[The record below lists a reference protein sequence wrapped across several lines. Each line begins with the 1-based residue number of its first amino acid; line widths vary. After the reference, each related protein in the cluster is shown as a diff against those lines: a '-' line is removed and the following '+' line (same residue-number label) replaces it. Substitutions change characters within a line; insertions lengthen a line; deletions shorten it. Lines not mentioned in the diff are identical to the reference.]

1 MNVDILVGRFRNHYG
16 HTDFTDGK
24 YIEEEHAYKFERGQ
38 QMREWLDRDALR
50 QLIEAENWPEVAQ
63 RVVQSFSMTSGPLA
77 RWDEYQW
84 VRGLGPEEQQRFALA
99 LDQFL
104 YGQNGFPERLE
115 LFVSQAT
122 EAYLLTR
129 ERDPAYRQRYR
140 SQKLSW
146 PFVSYFHFLMW
157 PDQEYVFVK
166 PTPLRG
172 ASRASG
178 FDIDYDSKPNRVT
191 YASVQEF
198 YRALWPTV
206 QSLGGRDWIDV
217 QGLIHVTGGGF
228 DESPGGDAGDDA
240 ADVPVDQIGSGD
252 LLQPPHLAAVLD
264 YVDDSAF
271 TFSPDIVTN
280 YHLSLLTKPFVILT
294 GLSGTGKTKLTRLYA
309 DAVHG
314 VTEGVNNPYYQIVA
328 VHPDWTDSQGLL
340 GYYNP
345 ISRTYQAT
353 TFLRFML
360 RASVDPTHWYY
371 ICLDEMNLARVEYYF
386 SDFLSALESGEAV
399 ALHTNTGHCV
409 ATEAG
414 EGIQTGLPDDEAE
427 AQEYLVDGVLYVPS
441 TLPIPPNLAI
451 SGTVNVDET
460 THAFSDKVLDRANS
474 IEFNRVDLEEYFR
487 RYRIR
492 YPDRENLVSEVV
504 PLLGQVHAIL
514 EPRYLHFGYRT
525 LDEVLAYLWHNE
537 TLSEE
542 VRQPREVAL
551 DDQIVQK
558 ILPKLRGDERIQKIL
573 ERLDELLPERLGEDS
588 RSVDKLRWMLEEL
601 QAFGSTHFWR

>member
-1 MNVDILVGRFRNHYG
+1 
-16 HTDFTDGK
+16 
-24 YIEEEHAYKFERGQ
+24 
-38 QMREWLDRDALR
+38 
-50 QLIEAENWPEVAQ
+50 
-63 RVVQSFSMTSGPLA
+63 
-77 RWDEYQW
+77 
-84 VRGLGPEEQQRFALA
+84 
-99 LDQFL
+99 
-104 YGQNGFPERLE
+104 
-115 LFVSQAT
+115 
-122 EAYLLTR
+122 
-129 ERDPAYRQRYR
+129 
-140 SQKLSW
+140 
-146 PFVSYFHFLMW
+146 
-157 PDQEYVFVK
+157 
-166 PTPLRG
+166 
-172 ASRASG
+172 
-178 FDIDYDSKPNRVT
+178 
-191 YASVQEF
+191 
-198 YRALWPTV
+198 
-206 QSLGGRDWIDV
+206 
-217 QGLIHVTGGGF
+217 
-228 DESPGGDAGDDA
+228 
-240 ADVPVDQIGSGD
+240 
-252 LLQPPHLAAVLD
+252 
-264 YVDDSAF
+264 
-271 TFSPDIVTN
+271 
-280 YHLSLLTKPFVILT
+280 
-294 GLSGTGKTKLTRLYA
+294 
-309 DAVHG
+309 
-314 VTEGVNNPYYQIVA
+314 
-328 VHPDWTDSQGLL
+328 
-340 GYYNP
+340 
-345 ISRTYQAT
+345 
-353 TFLRFML
+353 ML

-558 ILPKLRGDERIQKIL
+558 VLPKLRGDERIQETL
-573 ERLDELLPERLGEDS
+573 ERLDELLPESLGEDS

-601 QAFGSTHFWR
+601 QTFGSTHFWR